1 MTVNPLSGQQLRA
14 GDWSPS
20 RPPDPR
26 PASRPESPEPEPGL
40 VGADPPR
47 TTDEARQDLSAGLPP
62 DVALLEVI
70 PSRVGKEDCFQLS
83 MSFRNGEPTG
93 SSDPRELRNQRRP
106 DRVLADELDGR
117 ISEAAA
123 VSYYRYLRTWSV
135 GKERLTRWLTMLRTE
150 VPAGLR
156 LIIYDLTNFSIPWE
170 LFWHDMEEDPQW
182 LGVAVQVI
190 RWTTVRDE
198 RLPLQFRTVADEPVG
213 SEILYHEASGDC
225 GKLPPRYSI
234 SHNQPSGWYKAA
246 ATMQELLDYLNEGT
260 ARYGLVYVF
269 GHGRH
274 SSHAS
279 AASLAGVRLD
289 AIQYFQLPVL
299 RASRSVVILNV
310 CNSAR
315 PVRDKTYRDDVN
327 RSFVEFFLRQ
337 GATAVVSMM
346 GEVPVIDAV
355 LMAKELIEQ
364 ARDEGVRLP
373 EHLRKHRA
381 ARAARLPRAK
391 LDLAP
396 REQDAIRAFLYASV
410 FAYFGNVEYVF
421 RLAQK

>member
-1 MTVNPLSGQQLRA
+1 
-14 GDWSPS
+14 
-20 RPPDPR
+20 
-26 PASRPESPEPEPGL
+26 

-83 MSFRNGEPTG
+83 MFFRNGEPTG

-225 GKLPPRYSI
+225 GKLLACAWTPSSTSSCRSSGHRGLWSSSTCATLPGRSATRHIAMTSTGASWSSSCARGRPPWWR
-234 SHNQPSGWYKAA
+234 
-246 ATMQELLDYLNEGT
+246 
-260 ARYGLVYVF
+260 
-269 GHGRH
+269 
-274 SSHAS
+274 
-279 AASLAGVRLD
+279 
-289 AIQYFQLPVL
+289 
-299 RASRSVVILNV
+299 
-310 CNSAR
+310 
-315 PVRDKTYRDDVN
+315 
-327 RSFVEFFLRQ
+327 
-337 GATAVVSMM
+337 
-346 GEVPVIDAV
+346 
-355 LMAKELIEQ
+355 
-364 ARDEGVRLP
+364 
-373 EHLRKHRA
+373 
-381 ARAARLPRAK
+381 
-391 LDLAP
+391 
-396 REQDAIRAFLYASV
+396 
-410 FAYFGNVEYVF
+410 
-421 RLAQK
+421 